1 MDIHFCPQYDRYG
14 GMHMNIG
21 KETEFIEFKK
31 STSETKEGIIS
42 IASILNKHKKGS
54 LYFGVKD
61 NGDVIGQEIGKDTE
75 RKLSRDISD
84 NIRPAVWY
92 EITTRHSDDGKVFIE
107 VSFSGSGTPY
117 SAYGKYYER
126 FADEDKQMSDTELE
140 RLFGKRQKDYS
151 EWEKSPSEES
161 VDDTDKELLKKVI
174 SDGCESGRIRYQYTD
189 AVSILKKLGLYDSEN
204 NVLTNAGRVLFS
216 KKHPVLL
223 KTAVYATTTKDTFVK
238 LNHFEGNI
246 FECIDEG
253 ISFVLSSVD
262 WKVVIDGSAKRTE
275 VPEIPQ
281 KAIREMIVNAFAHGC
296 YFSNTSFAIE
306 VFSDRVTIYS
316 PGLFPLGFIPE
327 DFAENSAEPIMLNP
341 KIVNVLFKCS
351 VIESFGTGFE
361 RTFSACKAAGV
372 KYEYENTKTGFRF
385 IFYRKSTQKD
395 ERKMTASEKAVY
407 GALNECDC
415 LTIPELSLK
424 IGKSPKTVYRA
435 IKALK
440 EGGYIV
446 REGGKDSGYWKIDR
460 QLK

>member
-1 MDIHFCPQYDRYG
+1 MN
-14 GMHMNIG
+14 MNIG

-61 NGDVIGQEIGKDTE
+61 NGDVIGQDIGKDTE

-84 NIRPAVWY
+84 NIKPAVWY
-92 EITTRHSDDGKVFIE
+92 EITTRHSDDGKAFIE
-107 VSFSGSGTPY
+107 VSFNGSSTPY

-140 RLFGKRQKDYS
+140 KLFKERQKDYS
-151 EWEKSPSEES
+151 EWEKSPSGES
-161 VDDTDKELLKKVI
+161 VEDTDEELLKKVI
-174 SDGCESGRIRYQYTD
+174 SDGNESGRIKYLYTD
-189 AVSILKKLGLYDSEN
+189 TLSILKKLGLYESEN

-216 KKHPVLL
+216 KEHPVLL
-223 KTAVYATTTKDTFVK
+223 KTAVYATDTKDTFIK

-253 ISFVLSSVD
+253 ISFILSSID
-262 WKVVIDGSAKRTE
+262 WKIVIDGNARRTE

-316 PGLFPLGFIPE
+316 PGLFPLGFVPE

-385 IFYRKSTQKD
+385 IFYRKNTHES
-395 ERKMTASEKAVY
+395 ERGLSASEKAVY
-407 GALNECDC
+407 DALNECDC
-415 LTIPELSLK
+415 LTIPELASK
-424 IGKSPKTVYRA
+424 IGKSEKTVFRA

-440 EGGYIV
+440 EDGYIT
-446 REGGKDSGYWKIDR
+446 REGGNDSGYWKIVK
-460 QLK
+460 QPK